1 LPFWLRSHRARPAED
16 ATPDDLVILTA
27 RFYVVLRLSLL
38 PLLPLVTS
46 REPAA
51 ALAEA

>member
-1 LPFWLRSHRARPAED
+1 LPSHNPAED

-27 RFYVVLRLSLL
+27 RLSLL